1 MESETRRTF
10 LFNAA
15 TTVAAGLATGCRR
28 RGPKAG
34 DWVGGKEE
42 EEVAPGED
50 LMREHGVLN
59 RLLLV
64 YEEVGRRIQGRRSYP
79 ADVVTRSGDIVRRFI
94 EGYHE
99 KLEEDQLFPRF
110 EKAGRLVDLVG
121 VLRTQ
126 HQRGRSLTAEILQ
139 WGGAPLTRST
149 RERLIDAFRLFIR
162 MYRPHE
168 AREDTVLFP
177 AFHQLVSQK
186 EYESLGDV
194 FEDMEHEL
202 FGARGFDGIV
212 EEVAQI
218 EQALGIYELSQFTPL

>member
-1 MESETRRTF
+1 MEPKTRRTV
-10 LFNAA
+10 LFDAA
-15 TTVAAGLATGCRR
+15 TTVVVGLAAGCSR

-34 DWVGGKEE
+34 ASVGQKEE

-50 LMREHGVLN
+50 LMREHGVVN

-64 YEEVGRRIQGRRSYP
+64 YEEVGRRIQARQSYP
-79 ADVVTRSGDIVRRFI
+79 ADVVTRSADIVRRFI

-110 EKAGRLVDLVG
+110 EKAGRLVDLVA
-121 VLRTQ
+121 VLRAQ
-126 HQRGRSLTAEILQ
+126 HERGRALTAEIL
-139 WGGAPLTRST
+139 GLAAAPLTQST
-149 RERLIDAFRLFIR
+149 RERLVDVCRLFIR

-177 AFHQLVSQK
+177 AFHRLVSQR

-194 FEDMEHEL
+194 FEDKEHEL

-212 EEVAQI
+212 DEVAQI
-218 EQALGIYELSQFTPL
+218 ERALGIYELSQFTPA